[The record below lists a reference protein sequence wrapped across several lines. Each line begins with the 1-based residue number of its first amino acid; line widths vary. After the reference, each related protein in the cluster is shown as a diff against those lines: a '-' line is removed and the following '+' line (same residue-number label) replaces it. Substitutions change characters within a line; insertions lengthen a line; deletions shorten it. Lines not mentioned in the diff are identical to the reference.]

1 MPAVASPQSGQPAAA
16 APVATPAPRSVSL
29 NARQSLAYGLLGLP
43 LAFVSLPLYVLLP
56 HHYAREFGLPL
67 ATLGA
72 LLLAARLADALID
85 PLLGRWID
93 RCFGRSARSVQRLG
107 LLAALLLALGL
118 TGLFLP
124 PLRGTNALLL
134 WAGAALLLTYAA
146 YSLLAIA
153 HQAWGA
159 RLGGDEVERGRIV
172 AWREGAGLFGVVL
185 ASVLPAWQGIGAML
199 AVFAISLALGCLA
212 WWHSPLPHAPHAP
225 QGVVDPGRVPV
236 SFWQPW
242 RQPAFRGLLGVFLL
256 NGIATAIPATL
267 VLFFIE
273 DRLQAPAAQQ
283 PLFLLTYFLAAALG
297 LPLWLRLVR
306 VWGLARSWLLG
317 MGLSVAVFSWAAA
330 LGAGDLIPFGLVCLL
345 AGLALGAD
353 LALPG
358 ALLAG
363 LLAESGQR
371 DQYAATYFGWW
382 NFATKLNLALA
393 AGLALPLLAW
403 WGYEP
408 GSRSAQ
414 GLLALSWA
422 YAVLPCGLKLL
433 AAAALWR
440 WNRLHHPWSS
450 R

>member
-1 MPAVASPQSGQPAAA
+1 MAA
-16 APVATPAPRSVSL
+16 APRMDADPTTASL
-29 NARQSLAYGLLGLP
+29 KLGARQSLAYGLLGLP

-85 PLLGRWID
+85 PVLGRWID
-93 RCFGRSARSVQRLG
+93 RCFRRSARSVQRLG

-124 PLRGTNALLL
+124 PVSGA
-134 WAGAALLLTYAA
+134 AALLAWAAAALVLTYSA

-159 RLGGDEVERGRIV
+159 RLGGDEVERSRIV

-185 ASVLPAWQGIGAML
+185 ASALPAWQGLEAML
-199 AVFAISLALGCLA
+199 VVFAASLALACLA
-212 WWHSPLPHAPHAP
+212 WWHSPRPLEASAGAA
-225 QGVVDPGRVPV
+225 QADAVPA
-236 SFWQPW
+236 SFWRPW
-242 RQPAFRGLLGVFLL
+242 QQPAFRGLLGAFVL
-256 NGIATAIPATL
+256 NGIATAVPATL

-273 DRLQAPAAQQ
+273 DRLQAAQAQQ
-283 PLFLLTYFLAAALG
+283 PVFLLTYFLAAALG

-306 VWGLARSWLLG
+306 VWGLARCWLIG
-317 MGLSVAVFSWAAA
+317 MGLSVTVFGWAAG
-330 LGAGDLIPFGLVCLL
+330 LGAGDLAGFWLVCLL
-345 AGLALGAD
+345 SGLALGAD

-363 LLAESGQR
+363 LLADTGER
-371 DQYAATYFGWW
+371 DRLAATYFGWW

-393 AGLALPLLAW
+393 AGLALPLLGW

-408 GSRSAQ
+408 GSRSPQ
-414 GLLALSWA
+414 GLQALSWA
-422 YAVLPCGLKLL
+422 YAV
-433 AAAALWR
+433 
-440 WNRLHHPWSS
+440 
-450 R
+450 

>member
-1 MPAVASPQSGQPAAA
+1 MPAVLGSESDQPAAA

-29 NARQSLAYGLLGLP
+29 SARQSLAYGLLGLP

-85 PLLGRWID
+85 PFLGRWID
-93 RCFGRSARSVQRLG
+93 RCFRRSARSVQRLG
-107 LLAALLLALGL
+107 ALAALLLALGL

-124 PLRGTNALLL
+124 PLRAANALLL
-134 WAGAALLLTYAA
+134 WAAAALLLTYAA

-153 HQAWGA
+153 HQSWGA

-212 WWHSPLPHAPHAP
+212 WWHSPPPHMLQAA
-225 QGVVDPGRVPV
+225 VDAGRISV
-236 SFWQPW
+236 SFLEPW

-283 PLFLLTYFLAAALG
+283 PLFLLSYFLAAALG

-330 LGAGDLIPFGLVCLL
+330 LGAGDLVPFGLVCLL

-363 LLAESGQR
+363 LLAEPGQR

>member
-1 MPAVASPQSGQPAAA
+1 MAA
-16 APVATPAPRSVSL
+16 APRMDADSPTASL
-29 NARQSLAYGLLGLP
+29 KLGARQSLAYGLLGLP

-85 PLLGRWID
+85 PVLGRWID
-93 RCFGRSARSVQRLG
+93 RCFRRSARSVQRLG

-124 PLRGTNALLL
+124 PVRGA
-134 WAGAALLLTYAA
+134 AALLAWAAAALVLTYSA

-159 RLGGDEVERGRIV
+159 RLGGDEVERSRIV

-185 ASVLPAWQGIGAML
+185 ASALPAWQGLEAML
-199 AVFAISLALGCLA
+199 VVFAASLALACLA
-212 WWHSPLPHAPHAP
+212 WWHSPRPLEASAGAA
-225 QGVVDPGRVPV
+225 QADAVPA
-236 SFWQPW
+236 SFWRPW
-242 RQPAFRGLLGVFLL
+242 QQPAFRGLLGAFVL
-256 NGIATAIPATL
+256 NGIATAVPATL

-273 DRLQAPAAQQ
+273 DRLQAAQAQQ
-283 PLFLLTYFLAAALG
+283 PVFLLTYFLAAALG

-306 VWGLARSWLLG
+306 VWGLARCWLIG
-317 MGLSVAVFSWAAA
+317 MGLSVTVFGWAAG
-330 LGAGDLIPFGLVCLL
+330 LGAGDLAGFWLVCLL
-345 AGLALGAD
+345 SGLALGAD

-363 LLAESGQR
+363 LLADTGER
-371 DQYAATYFGWW
+371 DRLAATYFGWW

-393 AGLALPLLAW
+393 AGLALPLLGW

-408 GSRSAQ
+408 GSRSPQ
-414 GLLALSWA
+414 GLQALSWA
-422 YAVLPCGLKLL
+422 YAVLPCLLKLL
-433 AAAALWR
+433 AAGALWR
-440 WNRLHHPWSS
+440 WSLRSQISLPRSS
-450 R
+450 S

>member
-1 MPAVASPQSGQPAAA
+1 MPAVLGSESDQPVAA
-16 APVATPAPRSVSL
+16 APVATPASRSVSL
-29 NARQSLAYGLLGLP
+29 DARQSLAYGLLGLP

-85 PLLGRWID
+85 PWLGRWID
-93 RCFGRSARSVQRLG
+93 RCFRRSARSVQRLG
-107 LLAALLLALGL
+107 ALAALLLALGL

-124 PLRGTNALLL
+124 PLRAANALLL

-172 AWREGAGLFGVVL
+172 AWREGAGLLGVVL

-212 WWHSPLPHAPHAP
+212 WWHSPLPHVLQEAI
-225 QGVVDPGRVPV
+225 DLDRVPV

-242 RQPAFRGLLGVFLL
+242 RQSAFRGLLGAFLL
-256 NGIATAIPATL
+256 NGIATAIPAML

-273 DRLQAPAAQQ
+273 DRLQAPVAQQ
-283 PLFLLTYFLAAALG
+283 PLFLPSYFLAAALG

-306 VWGLARSWLLG
+306 LWGLARSWLLG

-371 DQYAATYFGWW
+371 DQHAATYFGWW

>member
-1 MPAVASPQSGQPAAA
+1 MPAVASPQSGQPVAAV
-16 APVATPAPRSVSL
+16 PVATPAPRSVSL

-72 LLLAARLADALID
+72 LLLSARLAYALID
-85 PLLGRWID
+85 HLLWRWID
-93 RCFGRSARSVQRLG
+93 RCFRRSARSVQRLG

-185 ASVLPAWQGIGAML
+185 ASVLPAWQGIVAML

-212 WWHSPLPHAPHAP
+212 WWRSPLPHAPQEPIDA
-225 QGVVDPGRVPV
+225 DRVPV

-242 RQPAFRGLLGVFLL
+242 RQPAFRGLLGVFVL

-306 VWGLARSWLLG
+306 IWGLARSWLLG

-422 YAVLPCGLKLL
+422 YAVLPCVLKLL

-440 WNRLHHPWSS
+440 WSRLHHPWSS

>member
-1 MPAVASPQSGQPAAA
+1 MSLAA
-16 APVATPAPRSVSL
+16 RRGVSL
-29 NARQSLAYGLLGLP
+29 DAGQSLAYGLLGLP

-85 PLLGRWID
+85 PWLGRWID
-93 RCFGRSARSVQRLG
+93 RCFDRSARTVQRLG
-107 LLAALLLALGL
+107 ALAALLLALGL
-118 TGLFLP
+118 AGLFLP
-124 PLRGTNALLL
+124 PPPLRAANALLL

-199 AVFAISLALGCLA
+199 AVFAITLALGWLA
-212 WWHSPLPHAPHAP
+212 WWNSPSPLRASQAEI
-225 QGVVDPGRVPV
+225 VADRLPV
-236 SFWQPW
+236 AFWQPW

-283 PLFLLTYFLAAALG
+283 PLFLLSYFLAAAFG

-306 VWGLARSWLLG
+306 AWGR
-317 MGLSVAVFSWAAA
+317 
-330 LGAGDLIPFGLVCLL
+330 
-345 AGLALGAD
+345 
-353 LALPG
+353 
-358 ALLAG
+358 
-363 LLAESGQR
+363 
-371 DQYAATYFGWW
+371 ATW
-382 NFATKLNLALA
+382 
-393 AGLALPLLAW
+393 
-403 WGYEP
+403 
-408 GSRSAQ
+408 SRSDWSACWPVWP
-414 GLLALSWA
+414 WA
-422 YAVLPCGLKLL
+422 PILHCRAPCWRACWPSRASATSTPRPISAGGTSPPSSTWRWLPAWRCRCWPGGVTSR
-433 AAAALWR
+433 AAAARRACW
-440 WNRLHHPWSS
+440 P
-450 R
+450 

>member
-1 MPAVASPQSGQPAAA
+1 MTATQADTEPTAACGTAATGHSGL
-16 APVATPAPRSVSL
+16 RSV
-29 NARQSLAYGLLGLP
+29 RQGLAYGLLGLP

-72 LLLAARLADALID
+72 LLLAVRLADALID

-93 RCFGRSARSVQRLG
+93 RCFHRSARTVQRLG
-107 LLAALLLALGL
+107 VLAALLLALGL
-118 TGLFLP
+118 SGLFLP
-124 PLRGTNALLL
+124 PVRSTGALLA
-134 WAGAALLLTYAA
+134 WAAAALLLTYSA

-159 RLGGDEVERGRIV
+159 RLGGDEVGRGRIV

-185 ASVLPAWQGIGAML
+185 ASVLPAWQGLEAML
-199 AVFAISLALGCLA
+199 LVFAFSLLLGCLA
-212 WWHSPLPHAPHAP
+212 WWHSPLPPSPPAMALDSS
-225 QGVVDPGRVPV
+225 GWPV

-242 RQPAFRGLLGVFLL
+242 RQSSFRGLLGAFLL

-273 DRLQAPAAQQ
+273 DRLQSTSAQQ
-283 PLFLLTYFLAAALG
+283 PVFLLTYFLAAALG

-306 VWGLARSWLLG
+306 RWGLARCWGLG
-317 MGLSVAVFSWAAA
+317 MGLSVAVFGWAAG
-330 LGAGDLIPFGLVCLL
+330 LGAGDLTGFWLVCLL
-345 AGLALGAD
+345 SGLALGAD

-363 LLAESGQR
+363 LLVDMGEQ
-371 DQYAATYFGWW
+371 DQAATYFGWW

-393 AGLALPLLAW
+393 AGLALPLLGW
-403 WGYEP
+403 WDYQP
-408 GSRSAQ
+408 GSRQ
-414 GLLALSWA
+414 PEALQALGWA
-422 YAVLPCGLKLL
+422 YAVLPCILKLL

-440 WNRLHHPWSS
+440 WTRHHCHRWSPT
-450 R
+450 

>member
-1 MPAVASPQSGQPAAA
+1 MPAAA
-16 APVATPAPRSVSL
+16 EPDPSVPGWPAAGPAPRGARLS
-29 NARQSLAYGLLGLP
+29 ARQGLAYGLLGLP

-72 LLLAARLADALID
+72 LLLAARLADALVD

-93 RCFGRSARSVQRLG
+93 RRFLRSARSVQGLG

-124 PLRGTNALLL
+124 PVRGADALLA
-134 WAGAALLLTYAA
+134 WAGAALVLTYVA

-159 RLGGDEVERGRIV
+159 RLGGDEIERGRIV
-172 AWREGAGLFGVVL
+172 AWREGAGLFGVLL
-185 ASVLPAWQGIGAML
+185 ASVLPAWQGMAAML
-199 AVFAISLALGCLA
+199 AVFAISLALGWLA
-212 WWHSPLPHAPHAP
+212 WWRSPQPPQLPAASAAE
-225 QGVVDPGRVPV
+225 QGQV

-242 RQPAFRGLLGVFLL
+242 RWPAFRGLLGVFLL
-256 NGIATAIPATL
+256 NGIASAIPATL

-283 PLFLLTYFLAAALG
+283 PLFLLSYFLAAALG

-306 VWGLARSWLLG
+306 AWGLARSWLLG
-317 MGLSVAVFSWAAA
+317 MGLSVAVFGWAAA
-330 LGAGDLIPFGLVCLL
+330 LGSGDLVPFGLVCLL
-345 AGLALGAD
+345 SGLALGAD

-363 LLAESGQR
+363 LLAGPDQR
-371 DQYAATYFGWW
+371 GPQAATCFGWW

-408 GSRSAQ
+408 GSRSPQ
-414 GLLALSWA
+414 GLQALGWA
-422 YAVLPCGLKLL
+422 YALLPCVLKLL

-440 WNRLHHPWSS
+440 WSRLHQIHHRWSS

>member
-1 MPAVASPQSGQPAAA
+1 MPAVLGSESDQPVAA
-16 APVATPAPRSVSL
+16 APVAGPALRSVSL
-29 NARQSLAYGLLGLP
+29 NARQNLAYGLLGLP

-85 PLLGRWID
+85 PFLGRWID
-93 RCFGRSARSVQRLG
+93 RCFRRSARSVQRLG

-124 PLRGTNALLL
+124 PLRAANALLL

-185 ASVLPAWQGIGAML
+185 ASVLPAWQGIAAML

-212 WWHSPLPHAPHAP
+212 WWRSPLPHAP
-225 QGVVDPGRVPV
+225 QGVVDADRVPV
-236 SFWQPW
+236 PFWQPW
-242 RQPAFRGLLGVFLL
+242 RQPAFRGLLGVFVL

-371 DQYAATYFGWW
+371 DQHAATYFGWW

>member
-1 MPAVASPQSGQPAAA
+1 MPAVPRSEPEQPAAV
-16 APVATPAPRSVSL
+16 APVATPASRNVSL
-29 NARQSLAYGLLGLP
+29 DLRQRLAYGLLGLP
-43 LAFVSLPLYVLLP
+43 LAFVSLPLYLLLP

-85 PLLGRWID
+85 PVLGRWID
-93 RCFGRSARSVQRLG
+93 RRFRHSARSVQRLG

-124 PLRGTNALLL
+124 PVRGADALLP

-159 RLGGDEVERGRIV
+159 RLGGDEIERGRIV
-172 AWREGAGLFGVVL
+172 AWREGAGLVGVVL
-185 ASVLPAWQGIGAML
+185 ASVLPAWQGIAAML
-199 AVFAISLALGCLA
+199 AVFVFSLVLGCLA
-212 WWHSPLPHAPHAP
+212 WWHSPQPASAPPMA
-225 QGVVDPGRVPV
+225 VDPGLMPV

-256 NGIATAIPATL
+256 SGIATAIPATL

-273 DRLQAPAAQQ
+273 DRLQAPVAQQ
-283 PLFLLTYFLAAALG
+283 PLFLLSYFLAAALG

-306 VWGLARSWLLG
+306 AWGLARSWLLG

-330 LGAGDLIPFGLVCLL
+330 LGAGDLVPFGLVCLL

-371 DQYAATYFGWW
+371 DSHAATYFGWW

-408 GSRSAQ
+408 GSRSLQ
-414 GLLALSWA
+414 GLQALGWA
-422 YAVLPCGLKLL
+422 YAVLPCVLKLL

-440 WNRLHHPWSS
+440 WSRRHHPWSS